1 MTDHDDLDE
10 PCALDYDDA
19 PGYFHPRPQPPAGL
33 TWWQGWWPS
42 YGINSLDDLRLWVET
57 RLDEMISLQSSDSL
71 ADLGR
76 LLGVQALKNADRYL
90 GLFGKGDHPPRPSDD
105 KLQRVEDVEDALE
118 AVVRYLRQQSQPA
131 GTSTPPPALSA
142 PSSGSGSPPRSWTQP
157 DLDAAIY
164 KYVAERGAS
173 YKSLR
178 EAVESNQKGAVESAR
193 KLFGRNVVA
202 AALGVKSRAMVTK
215 SPAWRDVAS
224 ALRLGAD
231 GLRRLN
237 PSMTTGYG
245 YALDEKA
252 ATSGD
257 PVADEV
263 ERRDAIRFVRKKLKK
278 GEEADAIVAGLE
290 NGDISPEQAEEMVK
304 LVLDDR
310 DDTRPRRPAR

>member
-1 MTDHDDLDE
+1 ML
-10 PCALDYDDA
+10 
-19 PGYFHPRPQPPAGL
+19 
-33 TWWQGWWPS
+33 
-42 YGINSLDDLRLWVET
+42 
-57 RLDEMISLQSSDSL
+57 SLQSSDSL

-90 GLFGKGDHPPRPSDD
+90 GLFGKGDHPPRPVDD

-131 GTSTPPPALSA
+131 GTAGPQTAVPRVPSA
-142 PSSGSGSPPRSWTQP
+142 VSGSPPLRSWTQP

-178 EAVESNQKGAVESAR
+178 DAVERNQKGAVEAAR
-193 KLFGRNVVA
+193 EMFGRNVVA
-202 AALGVKSRAMVTK
+202 AALGVKAKAMVSK
-215 SPAWRDVAS
+215 SPAWREVAGT
-224 ALRLGAD
+224 LRLGAD

-237 PSMTTGYG
+237 HTMTTGYG

-278 GEEADAIVAGLE
+278 GEKADAIVAGLE

-304 LVLDDR
+304 LVLDDW
-310 DDTRPRRPAR
+310 DDTQPRPPAR

>member
-1 MTDHDDLDE
+1 
-10 PCALDYDDA
+10 
-19 PGYFHPRPQPPAGL
+19 
-33 TWWQGWWPS
+33 
-42 YGINSLDDLRLWVET
+42 
-57 RLDEMISLQSSDSL
+57 MISLQSSDSL

-90 GLFGKGDHPPRPSDD
+90 GLFGKADHPPRPADD

-118 AVVRYLRQQSQPA
+118 AVVRYLRQQPQPA
-131 GTSTPPPALSA
+131 GPPRRRPRLAV
-142 PSSGSGSPPRSWTQP
+142 SGSPPLRSWTQP

-178 EAVESNQKGAVESAR
+178 DAVERNQKGAVEPAR
-193 KLFGRNVVA
+193 AMFGRNVVA
-202 AALGVKSRAMVTK
+202 AALGVKAKAMVSK
-215 SPAWRDVAS
+215 SPAWREVAGT
-224 ALRLGAD
+224 LRLGAD

-237 PSMTTGYG
+237 PTMTTGYG

-252 ATSGD
+252 ATTGD
-257 PVADEV
+257 AVADAV

-278 GEEADAIVAGLE
+278 GERADAIVVGLE
-290 NGDISPEQAEEMVK
+290 NGDISTEQAEEMVNM
-304 LVLDDR
+304 LLDDP